1 MRRILLAAVLAATAA
16 SSAAAQTVHWTAEL
30 EVEKWVVGAEEK
42 EYYGYWRP
50 LSYGKLEPQWLTYRG
65 VPYRVELFYITNEPR
80 SLLIGLNAWPPERDG
95 LAFAVD
101 GRQFA
106 VADIS
111 RWPDED
117 VAAWDNSGL
126 DWSDGQ
132 VVTVE
137 LVDGATPVP
146 ALPLVGTV
154 LIAFLLVVRSVR
166 GRAPR
171 VQPSAADA

>member
-1 MRRILLAAVLAATAA
+1 M
-16 SSAAAQTVHWTAEL
+16 
-30 EVEKWVVGAEEK
+30 
-42 EYYGYWRP
+42 
-50 LSYGKLEPQWLTYRG
+50 
-65 VPYRVELFYITNEPR
+65 PYRVELFYITNEPR
-80 SLLIGLNAWPPERDG
+80 SLLIGLNAWPPERDR

-111 RWPDED
+111 RWPDEV

-154 LIAFLLVVRSVR
+154 LLVLLLVVRSVL

-171 VQPSAADA
+171 VQPPGASA